1 MGRERGP
8 AAWQVRLGRDFIRL
22 TKGRIRSLTRDF
34 QARQEKAPAVERTD
48 AAEFL
53 RRALRNLFVLP
64 GRGRRAPKPSP
75 RARAFTI
82 RLDSERQKNG
92 KSLEDVVG
100 FRIGLSEHVPN
111 DEVSVDLGLALEVLA
126 DDVGKPMDTL
136 APAVTVQ
143 EHVFRGSEK
152 RTVMPLRLTRG
163 EPTLGEAR
171 VRVHPAWKT
180 RWEISVERR

>member
-1 MGRERGP
+1 M
-8 AAWQVRLGRDFIRL
+8 
-22 TKGRIRSLTRDF
+22 
-34 QARQEKAPAVERTD
+34 
-48 AAEFL
+48 
-53 RRALRNLFVLP
+53 RNLFVLP
-64 GRGRRAPKPSP
+64 GKGRPAPKPSP

-82 RLDSERQKNG
+82 EFFDSQRQKNG

-111 DEVSVDLGLALEVLA
+111 DEVAVDLVLALEVLA

-143 EHVFRGSEK
+143 EHVHRGSEK
-152 RTVMPLRLTRG
+152 RTVMPLTLTGG

-180 RWEISVERR
+180 RWAVSVERR